1 MTDNKWQL
9 SARACCTTLMASV
22 AGGWVALVQSY
33 FMNNKKQDVLTVV
46 NGILGALVGVTGGC
60 AVFNIYSAMVVGAV
74 GSFMANIT
82 PPLLEY
88 WRIDDAVGATCVHGF
103 GGAWGMIAI
112 GLFAQRDEI
121 TDVGFSRFLFSPL
134 TSKSIIVQ
142 SQV

>member
-1 MTDNKWQL
+1 
-9 SARACCTTLMASV
+9 MASV

-60 AVFNIYSAMVVGAV
+60 AVFNVYSAMVVGAV

-121 TDVGFSRFLFSPL
+121 TDVGFSRFLYSPF
-134 TSKSIIVQ
+134 
-142 SQV
+142 